1 MQKVLFISHFPD
13 LKMGGQQ
20 SMLALIKNLDR
31 SRYVPQAIL
40 PATGTDLYNEL
51 HAINCKIDILPPTPP
66 LKIKNLCQLLRYYF
80 KVRHIIKRDN
90 ISIIHPDHERDTILC
105 AFAAKH
111 TKCKTVWHVRLTVQT
126 PNDKSCAKLAD
137 GIIGI
142 SDGCRRRFK
151 DDISS
156 KYRTIFN
163 GVDCDKFCESTDINR
178 LRKTLSLPPDKF
190 IVLFVGQYKPG
201 KGIFDLAQAAKL
213 LSDKGNTGFHVV
225 YCGSPLDAATY
236 NQFQNFISGNK
247 LNEIISV
254 LPQQSEIQR
263 FMQTCDILILPSH
276 EGVEGMGRVLFEA
289 MACGKPVIGTNISG
303 VNEAITPETGI
314 LVPEKSPEEIANAI
328 IKFMS
333 DKNYYISCSQH
344 ARQRALNVFDI
355 KCHAENVMN
364 FYDMV

>member
-1 MQKVLFISHFPD
+1 M
-13 LKMGGQQ
+13 
-20 SMLALIKNLDR
+20 
-31 SRYVPQAIL
+31 
-40 PATGTDLYNEL
+40 
-51 HAINCKIDILPPTPP
+51 
-66 LKIKNLCQLLRYYF
+66 
-80 KVRHIIKRDN
+80 
-90 ISIIHPDHERDTILC
+90 
-105 AFAAKH
+105 
-111 TKCKTVWHVRLTVQT
+111 
-126 PNDKSCAKLAD
+126 
-137 GIIGI
+137 
-142 SDGCRRRFK
+142 
-151 DDISS
+151 
-156 KYRTIFN
+156 
-163 GVDCDKFCESTDINR
+163 
-178 LRKTLSLPPDKF
+178 
-190 IVLFVGQYKPG
+190 
-201 KGIFDLAQAAKL
+201 AQAAKL

-314 LVPEKSPEEIANAI
+314 LVPEKSPKEIANAI

-333 DKNYYISCSQH
+333 DKNYYISCSQN

-355 KCHAENVMN
+355 KRHAENVMN
-364 FYDMV
+364 FYDNV